1 MINQTIISAKK
12 KILEAS
18 FIAKEGHLASAFS
31 VIDLIYVLIKKEFI
45 FEKKKYL
52 NNFILSKGHACL
64 AYYALLNEFNLINDK
79 TFYSFCNYK
88 SILGGHPDRNK
99 SKYFTV
105 STGSLGHGLP
115 MAVGM
120 GMVDKIS
127 KKLNHYYVL
136 MGDQECNEGT
146 VWESLLLINH
156 HNINNITIII
166 DRNFSRE
173 DHLKLGDLKLKLRDF
188 SELIIDID
196 GHNLKEIEKSIK
208 LKSPPDQPKIIIAK
222 TIKAHGSIIM
232 EDDNSWHHRHPI
244 TRKELVELQKSIKK

>member
-99 SKYFTV
+99 SPDAQEHFKEISEAYAV
-105 STGSLGHGLP
+105 LSDGSKRKLYDNHGHAGVDGQYSSEDIFRG
-115 MAVGM
+115 ADFSSIFGNM
-120 GMVDKIS
+120 G
-127 KKLNHYYVL
+127 
-136 MGDQECNEGT
+136 GG
-146 VWESLLLINH
+146 
-156 HNINNITIII
+156 
-166 DRNFSRE
+166 
-173 DHLKLGDLKLKLRDF
+173 LGDIFENLF
-188 SELIIDID
+188 SDRT
-196 GHNLKEIEKSIK
+196 N
-208 LKSPPDQPKIIIAK
+208 
-222 TIKAHGSIIM
+222 
-232 EDDNSWHHRHPI
+232 
-244 TRKELVELQKSIKK
+244 

>member
-1 MINQTIISAKK
+1 
-12 KILEAS
+12 
-18 FIAKEGHLASAFS
+18 
-31 VIDLIYVLIKKEFI
+31 
-45 FEKKKYL
+45 
-52 NNFILSKGHACL
+52 
-64 AYYALLNEFNLINDK
+64 
-79 TFYSFCNYK
+79 
-88 SILGGHPDRNK
+88 
-99 SKYFTV
+99 
-105 STGSLGHGLP
+105 
-115 MAVGM
+115 
-120 GMVDKIS
+120 
-127 KKLNHYYVL
+127 

-208 LKSPPDQPKIIIAK
+208 LKNPPDQPKIIIAK

-232 EDDNSWHHRHPI
+232 ENDNSWHHRHPI
-244 TRKELVELQKSIKK
+244 TRKELVELQKSIKKGPVNYYRAFKFIYVLNLIKMQKSHQFQCVLIH